1 MGVKPEERDRVLELL
16 KERDKFLP
24 DSPEEDLLGTWVT
37 VPEAESRR
45 YAMPIRLSFYKQ
57 AAIAQGKTL
66 SQTELR
72 QLEQQVETEM
82 RGLRV
87 LNGSITFEINEK
99 NLKRYTGK
107 LSCRQP
113 RLSVNLGGNWR
124 YEGNGF
130 VLSPSGGVH
139 FKMERL
145 TYVAEGRLAQLGIF
159 VGGSSGITLGI
170 VVLKKQH

>member
-1 MGVKPEERDRVLELL
+1 ML

-24 DSPEEDLLGTWVT
+24 DAPEEDLLGTWVT
-37 VPEAESRR
+37 VPEVEARR

-82 RGLRV
+82 RGLRI

-113 RLSVNLGGNWR
+113 RLSVNWAETGDTK
-124 YEGNGF
+124 
-130 VLSPSGGVH
+130 VMALS
-139 FKMERL
+139 
-145 TYVAEGRLAQLGIF
+145 
-159 VGGSSGITLGI
+159 
-170 VVLKKQH
+170 